1 MKKKRYIQPSAEFE
15 EIDDNLMEGN
25 NSPYKPKGYDAAEM
39 GGSDQKVIGGEGGG
53 ETDDDDLLGGF

>member
-1 MKKKRYIQPSAEFE
+1 MKKRYIQPSAEFE

-25 NSPYKPKGYDAAEM
+25 NSPYKPKGDDAAEM

>member
-1 MKKKRYIQPSAEFE
+1 MKKRYIQPSAEFE

-39 GGSDQKVIGGEGGG
+39 G
-53 ETDDDDLLGGF
+53 DDDDKVNPGDGGGSTSDEGLLGGF

>member
-25 NSPYKPKGYDAAEM
+25 NSPYKPDGYDVAEM
-39 GGSDQKVIGGEGGG
+39 G
-53 ETDDDDLLGGF
+53 DDDDKVKPGTGGGSTSDDNLLGGF

>member
-25 NSPYKPKGYDAAEM
+25 NSPYKPKGEDAAEM
-39 GGSDQKVIGGEGGG
+39 GGSDQKVFDGDGNGDTSDEG
-53 ETDDDDLLGGF
+53 LLGGF